1 LLLDSGLYQKVDALR
16 RNQWSASAGIG
27 GRLAPE
33 LVVGFP
39 RIMQLPRSKI
49 YIGLKPSLQK
59 YPIGAQFITS
69 NILLYIMKKALH
81 EKRRASFVN
90 YYNYLTAKGLSG
102 SA

>member
-1 LLLDSGLYQKVDALR
+1 MS
-16 RNQWSASAGIG
+16 
-27 GRLAPE
+27 E
-33 LVVGFP
+33 LFGV
-39 RIMQLPRSKI
+39 RTYLKHKYKTQLPRFKI

>member
-39 RIMQLPRSKI
+39 RIMH
-49 YIGLKPSLQK
+49 LQ
-59 YPIGAQFITS
+59 GHQR
-69 NILLYIMKKALH
+69 LW
-81 EKRRASFVN
+81 
-90 YYNYLTAKGLSG
+90 G
-102 SA
+102 